1 MELVWFERPQ
11 AMQDA
16 AAALITHHLKAVLG
30 EQTYVVVQV
39 LPIVK
44 SAYYSNGQHY

>member
-1 MELVWFERPQ
+1 MPPPPSSPVTSRRCWVSR
-11 AMQDA
+11 
-16 AAALITHHLKAVLG
+16 I
-30 EQTYVVVQV
+30 YVVVQV